1 VEFDAHTGDPSGRQA
16 LTKMQIHSIVAPLG
30 ESLRDHR
37 DRALI
42 LVGFYGAFRR
52 SEQIALDCKSI
63 EWSSQGIL
71 TTIRKRKTD
80 QERRGREIAIS
91 RSNGTMCPVTALQCW
106 IEASG
111 IVEGPMFR
119 PIDRAGTVAPGAL
132 SGEAVGIILKR
143 RLKQNGWNPEK
154 YSGQSPRAGFVS
166 EAVNAGT
173 PTWKIRRQR
182 GTRAMQCSTVTFA
195 K

>member
-1 VEFDAHTGDPSGRQA
+1 MVHSVGLSKLPSTANQSNGRA
-16 LTKMQIHSIVAPLG
+16 K
-30 ESLRDHR
+30 ESSPPF
-37 DRALI
+37 
-42 LVGFYGAFRR
+42 G
-52 SEQIALDCKSI
+52 
-63 EWSSQGIL
+63 
-71 TTIRKRKTD
+71 KRKTD
-80 QERRGREIAIS
+80 QERRGREIAMS

-111 IVEGPMFR
+111 IVEGPLFR

-154 YSGQSPRAGFVS
+154 YSGQSLRAGFVS

-182 GTRAMQCSTVTFA
+182 ARERCNARQLHSPSDGIFRAVA
-195 K
+195 N